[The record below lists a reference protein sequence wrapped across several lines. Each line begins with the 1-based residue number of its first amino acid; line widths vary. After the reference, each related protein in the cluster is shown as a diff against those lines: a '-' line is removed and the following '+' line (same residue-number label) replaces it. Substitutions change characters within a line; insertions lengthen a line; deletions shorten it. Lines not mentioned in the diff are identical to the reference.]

1 MSPSSSSLTLVP
13 VPLPIG
19 RALSSTS
26 LVSPTVGQCHWCL
39 QCPHCPA
46 HPSMPTEV
54 PRNDTCPELPDIA
67 NGWKT
72 SSQPELL
79 HGTVV
84 TFHCYPGFQ
93 LTGTDLL
100 MCHWDLTWSG
110 DLPSCERG
118 E

>member
-1 MSPSSSSLTLVP
+1 
-13 VPLPIG
+13 
-19 RALSSTS
+19 
-26 LVSPTVGQCHWCL
+26 
-39 QCPHCPA
+39 
-46 HPSMPTEV
+46 MPTEV

-118 E
+118 ECHPPVTLCSAAHPQPPSPSVTPTCSDNLPGPWGC